1 MKKLNTLHG
10 LFAASLL
17 LAGTASAQIVEDFES
32 GNPDSWQ
39 IDFNGT
45 INGFPISAI
54 TGTVGGG
61 GNPGNAI
68 GFNAVSEQIGPW
80 FFNSPASSNFSGD
93 LRAKGVTGIACDM
106 NFTTVASLPF
116 GSVFVAMIADDNGTP
131 EVLDD
136 LFCWYYDFSY
146 AYNGFGP
153 GQLPSGTWNHCT
165 WNLDTSS
172 TTLPAGWTINN
183 IAGNFAGDPDT
194 AWNALVTDVDYVA
207 FANGAPWGGFN
218 LDTVD
223 IMFDNITLEGGTV
236 ATPYCFCDGSGVA
249 APCANP
255 GAAGNGCANGSSA
268 SGANLSASGNASAG
282 ASTLVLSSTGSPA
295 GQPGLFFQGDVQN
308 NGGLG
313 VLFGD
318 GLRCAGGN
326 VIRLEVAFADGSGN
340 ATSTIDIA
348 AKGAVSGGQTRYYQY
363 WSRDPAGSPCGAL
376 FNTTNGLSL
385 TWNN

>member
-106 NFTTVASLPF
+106 NFTTVASSPF

-207 FANGAPWGGFN
+207 FANGAPWSPRH
-218 LDTVD
+218 TVSA
-223 IMFDNITLEGGTV
+223 TAAASPLPAPTPAPPATAAPTARALRV
-236 ATPYCFCDGSGVA
+236 PTSALPATPAPVPAPSSCPARARPRVSPASSSRVTSRTTAAWVCSSVTVCAALA
-249 APCANP
+249 AP
-255 GAAGNGCANGSSA
+255 
-268 SGANLSASGNASAG
+268 
-282 ASTLVLSSTGSPA
+282 
-295 GQPGLFFQGDVQN
+295 
-308 NGGLG
+308 
-313 VLFGD
+313 
-318 GLRCAGGN
+318 
-326 VIRLEVAFADGSGN
+326 
-340 ATSTIDIA
+340 
-348 AKGAVSGGQTRYYQY
+348 
-363 WSRDPAGSPCGAL
+363 
-376 FNTTNGLSL
+376 
-385 TWNN
+385 